1 MQSTELINQA
11 IDLLAQASEA
21 MTSEADSMP
30 TIEAGDVVA
39 SQVERIQPAIDLL
52 TSIVSVLGGGEPPG
66 DTTTDTAASD
76 AAADPGV

>member
-11 IDLLAQASEA
+11 IELLAQASETMA
-21 MTSEADSMP
+21 TEADQMP

-66 DTTTDTAASD
+66 DTAADTAATD